1 MLFEKKK
8 QNVVARI
15 YLIPVKD
22 QDRPVFVARPRSK
35 IKFRHKTEFR
45 WRPPPASIGG
55 IEFDPGSHPRLS
67 LESVITDPP
76 LASRISPPAISAALG
91 AGGGKASLR
100 NGIRKRGESIA
111 PLGGYTVP
119 VNPAACAPPE
129 NGPHPVAR
137 PRPRCERERRASGSR
152 SGSGDDSDGLLAHP
166 AEQRRRVPNGVR
178 GPHHRALPPASQRE
192 FIPQRTATFA
202 RDADAAT
209 RRETPAA
216 VSVTTSH
223 GCTFRWR
230 GTGVGRW

>member
-1 MLFEKKK
+1 M
-8 QNVVARI
+8 ARI
-15 YLIPVKD
+15 CLIPVRD
-22 QDRPVFVARPRSK
+22 EDRRRPAFVARPRSK

-55 IEFDPGSHPRLS
+55 IEFDPGSYPRLS
-67 LESVITDPP
+67 PESVITDPP
-76 LASRISPPAISAALG
+76 LASRISPPAIPAALG
-91 AGGGKASLR
+91 QRGWGVGGEASLR

-119 VNPAACAPPE
+119 VNPAVCAPPE

-137 PRPRCERERRASGSR
+137 PRPKCERERGASGSR

-166 AEQRRRVPNGVR
+166 AEQRCRVPNGVR
-178 GPHHRALPPASQRE
+178 GPHHRAPRPSSQRE
-192 FIPQRTATFA
+192 FNPQRTATFA
-202 RDADAAT
+202 RDVDAAT

-216 VSVTTSH
+216 VSVTTPL